1 MIMEETSS
9 PSFLRRVLAVV
20 VLAIAVWIL
29 VKFVIGVIAW
39 LATVIVVVLAIMA
52 VIWAV
57 RTVRS

>member
-1 MIMEETSS
+1 MEETSS

-29 VKFVIGVIAW
+29 IKFAFGIIAW
-39 LATVIVVVLAIMA
+39 LATVIVIFGAIAA

-57 RTVRS
+57 RTL

>member
-1 MIMEETSS
+1 MEDTTS

-29 VKFVIGVIAW
+29 IKFALGVIAW
-39 LATVIVVVLAIMA
+39 LATVIVIIGAIVA